1 MSRTKDPLYFW
12 LETSV
17 TDEHRHILGSKLPTV
32 KQVLISCVSY
42 NRKFLRDKTFP
53 TDKTLHKAATFAI
66 KEQVLPI
73 YDKARIPTKV
83 EKNMVLE
90 VIKLYKH
97 MNELRKIKPEK
108 RADHAGVIAFKTNL
122 ESTMMFWPK
131 DAEEIISSRRDAS
144 KHEDLLFFRDQMNER
159 KFTIG
164 GLDKNLAKTENN
176 SFKRKEKEMKRKE
189 KASIPNETTSSQL
202 LDVDCD
208 DDGDDPE
215 VKIDKPKTHKR
226 VKKTGGDLHMSHDIL
241 KKKKIVSTA
250 IRNKISPTSMS
261 AVLQSIVEECGGDPT
276 KYNLH
281 YTQSYR

>member
-1 MSRTKDPLYFW
+1 MLW
-12 LETSV
+12 
-17 TDEHRHILGSKLPTV
+17 G
-32 KQVLISCVSY
+32 
-42 NRKFLRDKTFP
+42 
-53 TDKTLHKAATFAI
+53 
-66 KEQVLPI
+66 
-73 YDKARIPTKV
+73 
-83 EKNMVLE
+83 
-90 VIKLYKH
+90 
-97 MNELRKIKPEK
+97 
-108 RADHAGVIAFKTNL
+108 
-122 ESTMMFWPK
+122 
-131 DAEEIISSRRDAS
+131 IISSRRDAS
-144 KHEDLLFFRDQMNER
+144 KLEDLLFFRDQKNER

-164 GLDKNLAKTENN
+164 GLEKNLAKTENN
-176 SFKRKEKEMKRKE
+176 SSIRKE